1 MAPGVEQVGRQGASS
16 FELAKED
23 SAPQVLFSQVYLSHH
38 FKTSALGEREERSS
52 FSLFFSKQEN
62 EPLPRLQAPPGLA
75 ALSSLGVRRWLG
87 TFYAEAE

>member
-16 FELAKED
+16 FDLAKED

-38 FKTSALGEREERSS
+38 FKTSALGEREECSS

-62 EPLPRLQAPPGLA
+62 EPPPQAAGPTGPGCPVLA
-75 ALSSLGVRRWLG
+75 RCQEVAWNVLC
-87 TFYAEAE
+87 